1 MASGRHLALQT
12 LTGRARGQGIYLFRA
27 VIMNTVTRY
36 RSFALLVLLCSVNR
50 VAMGWQADLPPERA
64 ALAGAWT
71 VNKDLSDKLQRPG
84 ATERG
89 AREGQPPPS
98 GRGGGRGGFGGGR
111 GRGDAP
117 GGGGDRPNPEEMKK
131 QQAQMRAVLEVPERL
146 MITVAAE
153 AVTFTYGDGRTQRML
168 TNGKKEKLKVD
179 DSEIETQVQW
189 DKARLVKISSLA
201 GGTKVTEAYAVD
213 ADPRR
218 LQVTVKIENSRM
230 PQPQTVRRVYDDAVA
245 R

>member
-1 MASGRHLALQT
+1 MK
-12 LTGRARGQGIYLFRA
+12 
-27 VIMNTVTRY
+27 TVTPY
-36 RSFALLVLLCSVNR
+36 RSFALLLFLFSVNR
-50 VAMGWQADLPPERA
+50 VALGWQADLPPERA
-64 ALAGAWT
+64 ALSGAWT
-71 VNKDLSDKLQRPG
+71 INKDLSDKLQIPG

-98 GRGGGRGGFGGGR
+98 GRGGGMGGFGGGR
-111 GRGDAP
+111 GRGGAP
-117 GGGGDRPNPEEMKK
+117 GGGGDRPNPEEMRK
-131 QQAQMRAVLEVPERL
+131 QQAQMRAVLDAPERL
-146 MITVAAE
+146 MITAEAE

-179 DSEIETQVQW
+179 DSQVDTQVTW

-201 GGTKVTEAYAVD
+201 GGTKVTETYAVD

-218 LQVTVKIENSRM
+218 LQVTVKVENWRM
-230 PQPQTVRRVYDDAVA
+230 PQPQTVRRVYDDAAA